1 MNETIKNV
9 VSNLT
14 KQREAL
20 DAFKTAINELPK
32 SRGTSLA
39 YTTLEKSRMYI
50 GEICRELGKE
60 YPYEATKKANTPEG
74 IQEAVDR
81 TKTIFKLSDNEIINL
96 NNLREV
102 LEKELDYFLQ
112 QVFHPEK
119 GLIGNRT
126 NLSITNKFVIDC
138 NISEA
143 YRGLKEA
150 RMYLGIRLG
159 EIRDNAKIIQ
169 NGK

>member
-32 SRGTSLA
+32 SRGASLA
-39 YTTLEKSRMYI
+39 FTALEKGRMYM

-60 YPYEATKKANTPEG
+60 YPYEATKTATTAEG
-74 IQEAVDR
+74 IQDAADISCIIWEVQA
-81 TKTIFKLSDNEIINL
+81 NEIVEL
-96 NNLREV
+96 NRLREA
-102 LEKELDYFLQ
+102 LEIELDMFIET
-112 QVFHPEK
+112 VFHPEK
-119 GLIGNRT
+119 GIST
-126 NLSITNKFVIDC
+126 FPKDTVLSNFVIDC
-138 NISEA
+138 NIAEA
-143 YRGLKEA
+143 YRGIKEA

-159 EIRDNAKIIQ
+159 EIRDNHKIT
-169 NGK
+169 NK